1 MSQMTRVEDEIQEL
15 LSNKEEKMMQIQVM
29 LQQIMQIVGGYLPS
43 LVAALAILII
53 GWLVALIVSAI
64 VRAALRRT
72 TLDNRLAGWIVGE
85 EGAKGVEVERQIG
98 RGVYY
103 LIMIFVLIAFFQAL
117 GLTIITEPLNQLLIQ
132 VFEYAPRLLG
142 AGLLL
147 LIAWIVASALK
158 LIISRVLS
166 AAKIDE
172 RLGRSAA
179 LEEEKHVPLA
189 QTLGNAVYWLIL
201 LLFLPAVLSALEL
214 EGLLQP
220 VQGMINQILGFLPNI
235 FAAGLILAIGW
246 FVARIVQQIVTNLL
260 AAIGTDQLS
269 ERVGLAPALGK
280 QRLSGL
286 LGLVVYVL
294 ILIPVLIAALNALA
308 LEAITQPAS
317 NMLNAILEAFPA
329 IFAAALV
336 LVIAYMVGRV
346 VAGLITNLL
355 SGVGFN
361 AILARLGLGKEPGEG
376 VRTPSE
382 VVGYLVLV
390 AVMLFAAIEASRLLG
405 FVLLADLVVQFTAF
419 ASQVV
424 LGLII
429 LAIGLYLS
437 NLAAK
442 TVQASGAVQAG
453 LLALAAR
460 VSILVL
466 AGAMALRQMGLA
478 NEIINMAFGLLLG
491 AIAVAVALAFGLGGR
506 ELAARELEGWL
517 QSVKGSKSSE
527 E

>member
-1 MSQMTRVEDEIQEL
+1 
-15 LSNKEEKMMQIQVM
+15 
-29 LQQIMQIVGGYLPS
+29 
-43 LVAALAILII
+43 
-53 GWLVALIVSAI
+53 
-64 VRAALRRT
+64 
-72 TLDNRLAGWIVGE
+72 
-85 EGAKGVEVERQIG
+85 
-98 RGVYY
+98 
-103 LIMIFVLIAFFQAL
+103 
-117 GLTIITEPLNQLLIQ
+117 
-132 VFEYAPRLLG
+132 
-142 AGLLL
+142 
-147 LIAWIVASALK
+147 
-158 LIISRVLS
+158 
-166 AAKIDE
+166 
-172 RLGRSAA
+172 
-179 LEEEKHVPLA
+179 
-189 QTLGNAVYWLIL
+189 
-201 LLFLPAVLSALEL
+201 
-214 EGLLQP
+214 
-220 VQGMINQILGFLPNI
+220 MINQILGFLPNI